1 MILLYKSN
9 RYMQNVTHLE
19 ANHEVPAFDFLVFAA
34 CVSILPAVHAQS
46 SDVTMSFLPTVTVPI
61 GPTLGDGLPFFDI
74 GGGGSLRGE
83 LAPGFARWL
92 FGRAFIDYE
101 LLPINGSSESLSV
114 VYGGGALGASFSPAP
129 RFALRASAGGGCT
142 WP

>member
-1 MILLYKSN
+1 MRFPRSILL
-9 RYMQNVTHLE
+9 TL
-19 ANHEVPAFDFLVFAA
+19 AA
-34 CVSILPAVHAQS
+34 CVLFMPALHAQS

-101 LLPINGSSESLSV
+101 LLPINGSAESEIAKGEIHVS
-114 VYGGGALGASFSPAP
+114 
-129 RFALRASAGGGCT
+129 
-142 WP
+142 